1 MEPWGAQVSRL
12 LIIFFIA
19 APTVAQANPA
29 SDYKTQCAACHGESG
44 AGDGPASASL
54 PIKPASFQ
62 DASFWASRTDAQV
75 RTAIAA
81 GGSAVDKS
89 PLMPP
94 IGADWT
100 EAQLDAMV
108 AYLKTLKV
116 SK

>member
-1 MEPWGAQVSRL
+1 VNRL

-19 APTVAQANPA
+19 APTVAQAGSA
-29 SDYKTQCAACHGESG
+29 SDYEVQCAGCHGEFG

-54 PIKPASFQ
+54 PVKPASFQ
-62 DASFWASRTDAQV
+62 DASFWASRTDQQV

-81 GGSAVDKS
+81 GGTAVGKS

-94 IGADWT
+94 IGAGWT
-100 EAQLDAMV
+100 GTQLDAMV